1 MELVGGE
8 VPTPTDRE
16 VELMAE
22 HRDTSIAPEVIASAA
37 LLLYSAAVVGGFAR
51 VFSGWE
57 FFDNL
62 LLVAV
67 VGHGLALV
75 LRLLRVP
82 VWVAFPATGL
92 GLIWFVGAMFYRD
105 TYSLLLPTSETWDL
119 FRLELDLVGEQ
130 FRTAVAP
137 VAFLAGW
144 DVLAALGVA
153 ASVLLADTFAFRAF
167 ARAEA
172 LVPGGV
178 LFVFVAAL
186 GTDRIRVAS
195 TMALVAAGVIATVV
209 LRQHHSLPRTS
220 TIGIA
225 RRGVGRVIP
234 VAVGAALFVAVIAGF
249 LGPRLPGA
257 DAEPIY
263 ETKGGSGGSVT
274 EVVSPLVDIRSR
286 LTNRTTTELFT
297 VQADTDSYWR
307 SSALPKFDG
316 VTWGLPERGL
326 SRADGSIGQG
336 TAGAIEIRQEVTIAA
351 LGGALL
357 PAAADPIAATGDGD
371 LRDDLRWNADS
382 ATLVKTGGDLET
394 GDRFSIVSASPRFA
408 SATLAAATSLDPGDP
423 IYLELPP
430 DFPDSV
436 AVTAREVTAG
446 SRSAYAAALSLQ
458 NWMRDPDEFEYSLEI
473 QEGHGN
479 NAIESFLLNRVGY
492 CEQFAGTFAAM
503 LRSIDIPARVAVGFT
518 QGADDGSGTYSVR
531 GRNAHAWPEVWFDGI
546 GWVPFEPTP
555 GRGAPGAEEYTGVT
569 PQQDEGPAGGDEP
582 ADDAPPITVFA
593 PETSIAGG
601 GPAATTIPAAP
612 AAGDDPA
619 ADLPAPVVPVPVDDE
634 FGVPWRVL
642 VALAVIG
649 LVVAAPAAIRR
660 VRRSSITSPTA
671 QLAHLWTRATDA
683 LRSMGLDDA
692 PDSTPSETAAATAS
706 VFPVA
711 SRPMQSLAEVVTY
724 VNFSPDGSQHL
735 GDEGAY
741 GITTLENC
749 RIWVRQVER
758 AVTDSLTPADRAR
771 RYFTQLR

>member
-1 MELVGGE
+1 MEFTGRKVRSR
-8 VPTPTDRE
+8 PDRE
-16 VELMAE
+16 NELMVE
-22 HRDTSIAPEVIASAA
+22 HRDASIASDVTASAA

-51 VFSGWE
+51 VFSGWD

-67 VGHGLALV
+67 VGHGLGLV

-82 VWVAFPATGL
+82 VWVAFPVTGL
-92 GLIWFVGAMFYRD
+92 GLIWLIGAMFYRD
-105 TYSLLLPTSETWDL
+105 TYTLFLPTSETWDL

-153 ASVLLADTFAFRAF
+153 AAALLADTFAFRAY

-186 GTDRIRVAS
+186 GTDRIRIAS
-195 TMALVAAGVIATVV
+195 TMALVAAGVVATVV
-209 LRQHHSLPRTS
+209 LRQHHSPARTS
-220 TIGIA
+220 TIGIS
-225 RRGVGRVIP
+225 RLDLGRVIP
-234 VAVGAALFVAVIAGF
+234 VAIGSALSVALIAGF
-249 LGPRLPGA
+249 AGPRLPGA
-257 DAEPIY
+257 GEDPIY
-263 ETKGGSGGSVT
+263 ETKGGSRGSVT

-286 LTNRTTTELFT
+286 LTNRSTTELFT

-316 VTWGLPERGL
+316 VTWGLPERAL
-326 SRADGSIGQG
+326 SRADGTIGQG
-336 TAGAIEIRQEVTIAA
+336 VAGAVEIRQEVTIAA

-357 PAAADPIAATGDGD
+357 PAAADPVAATGEGD
-371 LRDDLRWNADS
+371 LRNDLRWNADS

-394 GDRFSIVSASPRFA
+394 GNRFSIISASPRY
-408 SATLAAATSLDPGDP
+408 SSTTLATATSLDPGDP
-423 IYLELPP
+423 IYLELPS

-446 SRSAYAAALSLQ
+446 STSTYAAALSLQ
-458 NWMRDPDEFEYSLEI
+458 DWMRNEFTYSLEI

-479 NAIESFLLNRVGY
+479 NAIESFLVNRVGY
-492 CEQFAGTFAAM
+492 CEQFAGTYAAM

-518 QGADDGSGTYSVR
+518 QGTGDGAGGYSVL
-531 GRNAHAWPEVWFDGI
+531 GRNAHAWPEVWFDDI

-555 GRGAPGAEEYTGVT
+555 GRGAPGAQEYTGVA
-569 PQQDEGPAGGDEP
+569 PQQDEGPAGGDE
-582 ADDAPPITVFA
+582 AVEGDAPPITVGA
-593 PETSIAGG
+593 PETTLVDGAGV
-601 GPAATTIPAAP
+601 PIPTTIPAAP
-612 AAGDDPA
+612 APGAGPA
-619 ADLPAPVVPVPVDDE
+619 NGSAEPVE
-634 FGVPWRVL
+634 SIGGGFSAPWRLL
-642 VALAVIG
+642 VALALVG

-660 VRRSSITSPTA
+660 IRRSSITSPTA
-671 QLAHLWTRATDA
+671 QLAHLWTRATGA
-683 LRSMGLDDA
+683 LRSMGLDES
-692 PDSTPSETAAATAS
+692 PDRTPGETAAATAS

-711 SRPMQSLAEVVTY
+711 SRPMQSLADIVTY
-724 VNFSPDGSQHL
+724 VNYSPDGSAHL
-735 GDEGAY
+735 GDEGSY

-758 AVTDSLTPADRAR
+758 AVTDSLTPVERAR
-771 RYFTQLR
+771 RYFTQLS